1 MIKYAVLDDVE
12 QLVVVTKEGDI
23 ATGHYNDNCIIL
35 NYYGNKIS
43 KNFNIDR
50 VWDELNIGRRYWKE
64 LENKQE
70 IDQDVI
76 ILMLESLDG
85 RGGYKRDNS
94 VNTFDE
100 KDLRTFLNS

>member
-12 QLVVVTKEGDI
+12 QLVVITKEGDI
-23 ATGHYNDNCIIL
+23 ATAHHNDICIIL
-35 NYYGNKIS
+35 NYFGNKIS
-43 KNFNIDR
+43 KGFNIDT

-70 IDQDVI
+70 IDRDII
-76 ILMLESLDG
+76 ILMLDSLDG
-85 RGGYKRDNS
+85 RGKYERDDS